1 MTGKQ
6 SEGRRLT
13 PKQQA
18 FVREYL
24 IDLNATQA
32 AKRAGYSVKTAHAV
46 GHENLNKPEI
56 SDAIAKAQKE
66 RSEKTG
72 ITAQWVLE
80 RLADEATADLA
91 DILNDEGGLKP
102 VSEWPLI
109 WRQGLVAGIDID
121 ELFEGQGQDREQVG
135 FVKKIKLSDRIK
147 RVELIGKHVGV
158 QAFRDQAALMNPDGS
173 PLQPPVINFVRDAD
187 PSQ

>member
-1 MTGKQ
+1 MTTKAKGGK
-6 SEGRRLT
+6 LT
-13 PKQQA
+13 AKQQA

-32 AKRAGYSVKTAHAV
+32 AIRAGYSAKTAEQQGSRLLRNAEVQRAV
-46 GHENLNKPEI
+46 SEG
-56 SDAIAKAQKE
+56 QKE

-102 VSEWPLI
+102 VNEWPLI
-109 WRQGLVAGIDID
+109 WRQGLVSGIDIE
-121 ELFEGQGQDREQVG
+121 ELFAGQGEDREQVG
-135 FVKKIKLSDRIK
+135 FVKKVKLSDRIK
-147 RVELIGKHVGV
+147 RIELIGKHVGV
-158 QAFRDQAALMNPDGS
+158 QAFRDQAALMNPDGT

-187 PSQ
+187 PSK

>member
-1 MTGKQ
+1 MAEKEAKGRSLTAKQ
-6 SEGRRLT
+6 A
-13 PKQQA
+13 A

-24 IDLNATQA
+24 IDLNATKA
-32 AKRAGYSVKTAHAV
+32 AKRAGYSAKTAHAV

-56 SDAIAKAQKE
+56 AAAIAKAQKE
-66 RSEKTG
+66 RSEKTA

-102 VSEWPLI
+102 VNEWPLI
-109 WRQGLVAGIDID
+109 WRQGLVAGIDIE
-121 ELFEGQGQDREQVG
+121 ELFEGQGEDREQVG
-135 FVKKIKLSDRIK
+135 YVKKVKLSDRIK
-147 RVELIGKHVGV
+147 RIELIGKHVGV
-158 QAFRDQAALMNPDGS
+158 QAFRDQAALMNPDGT

-187 PSQ
+187 SSE

>member
-1 MTGKQ
+1 MTEKQ
-6 SEGRRLT
+6 SEGRSLT

-18 FVREYL
+18 FVEQYL

-32 AKRAGYSVKTAHAV
+32 AIRAGYSPKTAEQQGSRLLRNAQVQRAV
-46 GHENLNKPEI
+46 SEG
-56 SDAIAKAQKE
+56 QKE

-91 DILNDEGGLKP
+91 DILNDDGGLRP
-102 VSEWPLI
+102 VHEWPLI
-109 WRQGLVAGIDID
+109 WRQGLVSGLDVE
-121 ELFEGQGQDREQVG
+121 ELFEGQGEDREQVG
-135 FVKKIKLSDRIK
+135 YVKKVKLSDRVK
-147 RVELIGKHVGV
+147 RIELIGKHVGV
-158 QAFRDQAALMNPDGS
+158 QAFREQSALMNPDGS

-187 PSQ
+187 PSE